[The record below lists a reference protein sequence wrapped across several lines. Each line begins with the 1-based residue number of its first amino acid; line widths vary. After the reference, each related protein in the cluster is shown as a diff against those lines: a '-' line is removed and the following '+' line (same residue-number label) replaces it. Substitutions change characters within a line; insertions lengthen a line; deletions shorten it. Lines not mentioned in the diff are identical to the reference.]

1 MGVVRNVYDDSGC
14 GTLKLTVSEELI
26 DGKTDFLHAITN
38 SGKPQVTSMIF
49 GCEWSKMAM

>member
-49 GCEWSKMAM
+49 GCDWSKMAM